1 MNEVNVKTKP
11 ALHFLEMGQ
20 HSITDPAKAST
31 VSVIMSHFL
40 SEVGPTLILMMM
52 VIIEGIRLTIQMP
65 ALAITITP
73 GHNKHSSSLELR
85 AQLIKFLSSLWTIAV
100 HVLRQ
105 STLLHV

>member
-1 MNEVNVKTKP
+1 MKAMLLASSA
-11 ALHFLEMGQ
+11 ALHLSEMGQ
-20 HSITDPAKAST
+20 HGITDPAKAST

-85 AQLIKFLSSLWTIAV
+85 T
-100 HVLRQ
+100 
-105 STLLHV
+105 